1 MCREYARWNVLK
13 SCPSDR
19 IRTLHNLPILS
30 KSDYMLF
37 LRHPAWLWLKKFDKG
52 KLPSADA
59 NLQAIFDAGHAFEP
73 YAEQLLPEAVKL
85 GFDGY
90 DEYLSL
96 PHRTQAALQAGA
108 KTILQGRFEAD
119 GLTCIVDVL
128 TESSAGVFDL
138 LEIKAST
145 RVKPEHE
152 YDLAFQVLVLEKC
165 GLSIRSISVMH
176 ANKEYVRQG
185 EIVPAEL
192 ITTTDVTD
200 TVRALVH
207 TTQLQVDVAQNIL
220 TQKTRPDLSPRYVNQ
235 LDIPGVGSQWLVEWL
250 HIYTS
255 LNPNLD
261 PYSIYNLSY
270 PSPEQLGELEDL
282 GVTSIGDVPEEMA
295 LRPKQA
301 AQIHTTKTN
310 QRLLE
315 PEKIRAFLQALTY
328 PLYFFDYETLSSI
341 IPPFDG
347 LSPYKDYPF
356 QYSLHVI
363 EEPDGEV
370 RHLEYLHSENTN
382 PMPELLSQ
390 LKKDIGDTGTI
401 LTWNMSYE
409 KSCNDRM
416 ATLYPKYAE
425 FLADLNARVRDLMI
439 PFSEMWLF
447 DKDFFGSASLK
458 KVLPVLVPELSY
470 QELAVADGLLA
481 RRLWTETVMEGKHS
495 EKWAA
500 ILSDLSQYCTL
511 DTYAMV
517 RIWEEM
523 NSITKS
529 TSEQSIE

>member
-1 MCREYARWNVLK
+1 M
-13 SCPSDR
+13 
-19 IRTLHNLPILS
+19 LPILMMWDIMSQAIQYGCKTMILS

-52 KLPSADA
+52 KLPPADA
-59 NLQAIFDAGHAFEP
+59 NLQAMFDAGHAFEW
-73 YAEQLLPEAVKL
+73 YAEQLFPEAVKL

-90 DEYLSL
+90 PEYLSL
-96 PHRTQAALQAGA
+96 PNRTQAALQVGA

-119 GLTCIVDVL
+119 DLTCIVDVL
-128 TESSAGVFDL
+128 TESAQGVFDL
-138 LEIKAST
+138 VEIKAST
-145 RVKPEHE
+145 KAKPEHE

-165 GLSIRSISVMH
+165 GLSIRSVSVMH

-185 EIVPAEL
+185 EVVPAEL

-200 TVRALVH
+200 AVRALTN
-207 TTQLQVDVAQNIL
+207 TTLLRVDMAQNSL
-220 TQKTRPDLSPRYVNQ
+220 AQKTMPDLSPRYVNQ
-235 LDIPGVGSQWLVEWL
+235 LGIPGVSSQWLAEWL
-250 HIYTS
+250 TIFTT
-255 LNPNLD
+255 LKPQPD

-270 PSPEQLGELEDL
+270 PSPKQLGELEDL
-282 GVTSIGDVPEEMA
+282 GITSIAEVPDELA

-315 PEKIRAFLQALTY
+315 PEKIREFLAGFTY

-347 LSPYKDYPF
+347 LSPYQDYPF

-363 EEPDGEV
+363 KKPGGEV
-370 RHLEYLHSENTN
+370 KHLEYLHSEKTN
-382 PMPELLSQ
+382 PMPELLSRLQ
-390 LKKDIGDTGTI
+390 QDIGDTGTI

-409 KSCNDRM
+409 KGCNDRM
-416 ATLYPKYAE
+416 AALYPKYAG
-425 FLADLNARVRDLMI
+425 FLAQLNARVQDLMT

-458 KVLPVLVPELSY
+458 KVLPVLAPELSY
-470 QELAVADGLLA
+470 KELAVSDGLLA
-481 RRLWTETVMEGKHS
+481 RRLWTETILEDKHS
-495 EKWAA
+495 EKRTA

-511 DTYAMV
+511 DTYAMD
-517 RIWEEM
+517 RIWEKLLL
-523 NSITKS
+523 IL
-529 TSEQSIE
+529 